1 MRQLKECGQNQLG
14 CFDIRPLFLECYF
27 NAVLVLFRVF
37 VVVLFSEFLNV
48 RVLCF
53 GHLSLKVDGLFDVL
67 LVVWAFRFIKSR
79 AHALPGSLAF
89 FSLSDIRSGP

>member
-1 MRQLKECGQNQLG
+1 MIFVRYSLNVTLM
-14 CFDIRPLFLECYF
+14 
-27 NAVLVLFRVF
+27 LFRVF

-53 GHLSLKVDGLFDVL
+53 GHLSLKVDGLFGVL